1 MKITFLFCK
10 NRGWMSM
17 AIRTVTMGDYS
28 HVAIKLGDD
37 VYEAHTKKG
46 VHKQTYQE
54 RRDDNYLRTHV
65 DIEVDDN
72 EYNLVQR
79 ALSKQLGKKY
89 DRRGVLQH
97 LVLFRLRP

>member
-1 MKITFLFCK
+1 M
-10 NRGWMSM
+10 
-17 AIRTVTMGDYS
+17 IRTFTMGDYS
-28 HVAIKLGDD
+28 HVAVQLGDH

-46 VHKQTYQE
+46 VHKQTYDQ
-54 RRDDNYLRTHV
+54 RRDNNYRARCI

-79 ALSKQLGKKY
+79 ALTKQLGKKY

-97 LVLFRLRP
+97 LVLFRLRPGRP